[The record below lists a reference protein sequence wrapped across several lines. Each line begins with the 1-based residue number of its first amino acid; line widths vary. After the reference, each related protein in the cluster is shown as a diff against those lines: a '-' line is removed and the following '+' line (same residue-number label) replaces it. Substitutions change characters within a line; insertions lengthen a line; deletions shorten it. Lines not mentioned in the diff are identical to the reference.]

1 MIARRWTRHWFR
13 EFLFPLETDAWLA
26 CLRVGVGL
34 QVIFYTLSLRGDW
47 MDVFALNSNGLVS
60 REIAEAI
67 TASDSSW
74 APRISWLTDAASQLG
89 ISESTAL
96 SATWWLLLA
105 AGVFLVIGLF
115 SRAAAIIAWFL
126 HLCAVGS
133 GELLLYGAD
142 IFTTIA
148 LFYLLVS
155 PLPDNWT
162 IDARWR
168 RTKDRDPRLLG
179 SCRRLIQ
186 LHLCLVYFFGG
197 LAKCLGAGW
206 WNGVSVWRALTRPPF
221 NVISPDTLVSW
232 QSLLPIA
239 SIAICVLETG
249 YAFLIWPRR
258 TRLFWLTCIIGMHIG
273 IAITMGLYLFSF
285 IMIVLN
291 VAAFGAGLI
300 RLPFPIKPSPV
311 ASPAG

>member
-1 MIARRWTRHWFR
+1 MIARRHSWPILK
-13 EFLFPLETDAWLA
+13 EFLFPRETDAWLA
-26 CLRVGVGL
+26 CLRVGAGL

-47 MDVFALNSNGLVS
+47 MDVFALNSNGLVN
-60 REIAEAI
+60 REIAEAV

-96 SATWWLLLA
+96 SVTWWLLLA

-115 SRAAAIIAWFL
+115 SRAAAVIAWFL

-155 PLPDNWT
+155 PLPDSWT
-162 IDARWR
+162 IDACWR
-168 RTKDRDPRLLG
+168 RVKDRDPRLLG
-179 SCRRLIQ
+179 LCRRVIQ

-232 QSLLPIA
+232 QSFLPIA
-239 SIAICVLETG
+239 SIAICILETG
-249 YAFLIWPRR
+249 YVFFVWPRR
-258 TRLFWLTCIIGMHIG
+258 TRLFWLVCIVGMHIG

-300 RLPFPIKPSPV
+300 RLPFPIKTSAV
-311 ASPAG
+311 ASPAA